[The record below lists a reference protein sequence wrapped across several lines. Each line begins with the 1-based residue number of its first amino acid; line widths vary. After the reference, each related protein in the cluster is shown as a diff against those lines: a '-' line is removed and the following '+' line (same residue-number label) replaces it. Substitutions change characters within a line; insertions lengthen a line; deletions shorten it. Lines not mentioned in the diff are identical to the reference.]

1 MPRPVQA
8 VGLDLKMLHVRQVPS
23 EVLPLVGN
31 AQALPFPDRCFDA
44 VVSNLG
50 LPHFGRPEQA
60 VAEVRRV

>member
-1 MPRPVQA
+1 MHPPPPVTSVCVDADSAARPR
-8 VGLDLKMLHVRQVPS
+8 D
-23 EVLPLVGN
+23 